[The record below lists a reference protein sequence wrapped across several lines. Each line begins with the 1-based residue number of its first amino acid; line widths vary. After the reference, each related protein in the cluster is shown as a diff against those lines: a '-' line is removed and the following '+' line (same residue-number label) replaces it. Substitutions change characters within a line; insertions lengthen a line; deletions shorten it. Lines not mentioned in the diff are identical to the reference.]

1 MWLNET
7 LADGSAA
14 PWEASSSTSFFGIDS
29 AAALERIRDRVERT
43 PVVPLPTPAGLEV
56 LGKME
61 NHQVTGSFKSRGA
74 LNNVALL
81 TPEERACGV
90 VASSSGNHGRALAW
104 AAGQAGVAATIVMPE
119 FSYPNK
125 IEACRAEGA
134 EVVLTPTRLEADR
147 VAAELASPEGGGKV
161 WVHPYQRIATIEGAG
176 TVGVEIAEQAPE
188 ADAVVL
194 CIGGGGL
201 SAGSALALRRALGGR
216 VALLGAEP
224 VGADKMTRGLGA
236 GEPVHLDEVTSKVQ
250 GINTPFAGSYNIE
263 INRAVID
270 AVVPLED
277 EAIFAAQR
285 VLVRDDPASGWTGET
300 VEPAGAA
307 AYALTRDERFEP
319 MVRRILAARGHEVPA
334 GRALRVVVTVSG
346 GNPDPAQLEA
356 QRA

>member
-7 LADGSAA
+7 LADPSAA
-14 PWEASSSTSFFGIDS
+14 PWEASFFGIDS
-29 AAALERIRDRVERT
+29 AAARARIAEHVRVTPLE
-43 PVVPLPTPAGLEV
+43 PLPSPEGLEI

-61 NHQVTGSFKSRGA
+61 NAQVTGSFKARGA

-81 TPEERACGV
+81 TADERARGV

-104 AAGQAGVAATIVMPE
+104 AAGRAGVAATIVMPE
-119 FSYPNK
+119 YSYPNK

-134 EVVLTPTRLEADR
+134 DVILTPTRADADR
-147 VAAELASPEGGGKV
+147 VAGELASPEGGGKT
-161 WVHPYQRIATIEGAG
+161 WVHPYDRPGTIEGAG

-188 ADAVVL
+188 VDAVVL
-194 CIGGGGL
+194 CVGGGGL

-216 VALLGAEP
+216 VAILGAEP
-224 VGADKMTRGLGA
+224 VGANKMTRGLGA
-236 GEPVHLDEVTSKVQ
+236 GEPVHLDEVTSRIQ
-250 GINTPFAGSYNIE
+250 GINTLFAGQHNITV
-263 INRAVID
+263 NAAALD

-277 EAIFAAQR
+277 EVILEAQR
-285 VLVRDDPASGWTGET
+285 VLVRDEEDCGWRGQV

-307 AYALTRDERFEP
+307 AYALARDIGFAP
-319 MVRRILAARGHEVPA
+319 LVRSILARRGHGVPPD
-334 GRALRVVVTVSG
+334 RALRVVVTVSG